1 MGGRFSFST
10 PTELYNLVNSGISD
24 AALAISGGDQTTIL
38 NNFSTGSTWPTLTQL
53 NTAENFTR
61 NIFDG
66 QMNTA
71 RATKSPD
78 SVALVNAKWDGL
90 CGFRCLFDVAKETVI
105 RAANHEGGL

>member
-1 MGGRFSFST
+1 MTIRFSFKT
-10 PTELYNLVNSGISD
+10 PTDLYNAVNSGISD
-24 AALAISGGDQTTIL
+24 AALSISGGDKTTIL

-66 QMNTA
+66 QMNSA

-78 SVALVNAKWDGL
+78 TVALVNAKWAGL
-90 CGFRCLFDVAKETVI
+90 TSSGCLFDVAREKVI
-105 RAANHEGGL
+105 RAANNEGV

>member
-1 MGGRFSFST
+1 MTIRFSFKT
-10 PTELYNLVNSGISD
+10 PTDLYNAVNSGISD
-24 AALAISGGDQTTIL
+24 AALSISGGDQTTIL

-61 NIFDG
+61 NIYDG

-78 SVALVNAKWDGL
+78 ATAIVNAKWDGL
-90 CGFRCLFDVAKETVI
+90 TCSGCLFDAARARII
-105 RAANHEGGL
+105 RAANNEGV